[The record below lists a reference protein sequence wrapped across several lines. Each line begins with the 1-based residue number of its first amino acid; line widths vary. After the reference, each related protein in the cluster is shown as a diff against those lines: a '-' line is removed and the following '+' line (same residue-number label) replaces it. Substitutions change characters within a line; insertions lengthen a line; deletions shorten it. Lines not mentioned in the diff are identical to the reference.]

1 MRRATQQ
8 PSNPFQ
14 FVLIRVIRGQKNLQ
28 IFKFSNLQIMKSL
41 LLAACLLTLGISA
54 QASNVGK
61 RYPSEKR
68 IIVDRSTGRTLTVLT
83 ASAEFSEAK
92 PYQTH
97 TTWTADGSWIVFRSA
112 RGGNGT
118 QLFVVNEITGDIVQL
133 TDSATV
139 NAGTVN
145 LSRRDM
151 KLFYLRGGN
160 SRRAQGEAQSQTPRQ
175 VVELNIGLLLQHS
188 AIDSLLPSHTYER
201 VVATLPPDMNGSALA
216 LDADESKLYLGI
228 NLAPVAPRTP
238 RQPAPAAAPATAPA
252 SDRTSIDSRNT
263 DPTEAREAARIRF
276 AEAGKGK
283 SGIRAIDIKTGAIT
297 TVIDV
302 DLRMGHLQANP
313 WTAGEIIYCH
323 ETTGDAVQ
331 RIWAVNADGSNHRPI
346 YAETPDEWITH
357 ETVATPDELMF
368 LIMGHLPYLRE
379 KPTGIAVV
387 NLRTKQMKIIGQVE
401 EAMPNGTQGGFWHC
415 NGSPDGRWAVG
426 DTFLGSIY
434 AIDRLTG
441 QRHLL
446 TTGHRMKPD
455 HTHPIFSP
463 DSKRVLIQSGLLS
476 EGKRLCLITVNL

>member
-1 MRRATQQ
+1 
-8 PSNPFQ
+8 
-14 FVLIRVIRGQKNLQ
+14 
-28 IFKFSNLQIMKSL
+28 MKSL
-41 LLAACLLTLGISA
+41 LLATCLLALGMSV

-68 IIVDRSTGRTLTVLT
+68 TIVDRSTGRTLTVLT

-97 TTWTADGSWIVFRSA
+97 TTWTADGNWVVFRSS
-112 RGGNGT
+112 RGGGGA

-133 TDSATV
+133 TDSSTV

-145 LSRRDM
+145 LSRREM
-151 KLFYLRGGN
+151 KLFYLRGSA
-160 SRRAQGEAQSQTPRQ
+160 SRRPQSEAQSDLPRQ
-175 VVELNIGLLLQHS
+175 VVELNIGLLLRHS
-188 AIDSLLPSHTYER
+188 EADSLQPSATYER
-201 VVATLPPDMNGSALA
+201 VVATLPPDINGSALA

-228 NLAPVAPRTP
+228 NLSPIAPRTP
-238 RQPAPAAAPATAPA
+238 RQPAPAA
-252 SDRTSIDSRNT
+252 DRTSIDSRNT
-263 DPTEAREAARIRF
+263 DPAEAREAARARF

-297 TVIDV
+297 KVIDV

-379 KPTGIAVV
+379 KPTGIAVI
-387 NLRTKQMKIIGQVE
+387 NLRNGQMKLLGQIE

-441 QRHLL
+441 HRHLL

-476 EGKRLCLITVNL
+476 EGKRLCLMTVNVE